1 MPPKI
6 TAKKDYIKIEPKE
19 VDFGEICEG
28 IAEVRNLPELS
39 EKNNI
44 WVLHEGPIKV
54 DYVDL
59 YKLRDFVREI
69 CPKNGTKSKTAI
81 VVKSGIQSA
90 MALLFTQIAENL
102 PFEIKVFFDL
112 QDAIYWINNK

>member
-6 TAKKDYIKIEPKE
+6 TVKKDYIKIEPKE

-44 WVLHEGPIKV
+44 WVLHEDPIKL

-59 YKLRDFVREI
+59 YKLKDFVREI
-69 CPKNGTKSKTAI
+69 CPKNANKRKTAI

-90 MALLFTQIAENL
+90 MAMLFTQIADNF
-102 PFEIKVFFDL
+102 PFEIKVFFNF
-112 QDAIYWINNK
+112 QDAIDWITNK